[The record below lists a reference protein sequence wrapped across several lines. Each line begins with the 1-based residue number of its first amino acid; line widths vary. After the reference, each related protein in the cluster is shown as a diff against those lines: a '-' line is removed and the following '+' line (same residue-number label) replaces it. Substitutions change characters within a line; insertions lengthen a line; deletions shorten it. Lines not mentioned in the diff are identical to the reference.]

1 MVTNIR
7 CKEVCHGCS
16 KNILKHNLI
25 VICRKCQKKFYNYDF
40 IDKSWSCWECNSV
53 EECRYNPF
61 KSYRYDKYSQ
71 PDSNSFS
78 EIHQI
83 ENLLENCNRYD
94 LHELNN
100 HIMKNSIKPLSIM
113 FKNIDGVTSNFDVF
127 STKITSTNDKLS
139 VITLAR
145 TRPFEAQRL
154 GAEFFCKE
162 HTKPL
167 FNKLGILAFQNLFNY
182 QICL

>member
-25 VICRKCQKKFYNYDF
+25 VICRKCQQICHAKCARKFYNYDF
-40 IDKSWSCWECNSV
+40 IDESWSCWECNFV

-94 LHELNN
+94 LNELNY
-100 HIMKNSIKPLSIM
+100 HIMKNSIQPLSIM
-113 FKNIDGVTSNFDVF
+113 FKNILDGVTSNFDLF
-127 STKITSTNDKLS
+127 STEITSTNDKLS
-139 VITLAR
+139 VITLAE
-145 TRPFEAQRL
+145 TNLDE
-154 GAEFFCKE
+154 C
-162 HTKPL
+162 
-167 FNKLGILAFQNLFNY
+167 NKNLFTIRGY
-182 QICL
+182 QSV